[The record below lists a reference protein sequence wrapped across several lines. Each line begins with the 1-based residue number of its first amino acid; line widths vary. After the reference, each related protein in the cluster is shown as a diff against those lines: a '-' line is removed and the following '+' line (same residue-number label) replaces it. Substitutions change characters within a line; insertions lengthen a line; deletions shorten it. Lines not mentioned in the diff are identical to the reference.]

1 MTAGGG
7 RARDCGTN
15 DCAASTQR
23 AGATMHLAAVVL
35 VAAAAWCAPASA
47 PSTAVVSG
55 AISVSFKSDLGLSI
69 HIAGQGL
76 MQALPPSPFFDG
88 AAHPFP
94 AKLHCS
100 APGVPVSG
108 GDRFGAY
115 QAISINCS
123 ASATAIEYSVKAY
136 GDVGSEGA
144 AKAGVGDSLVI
155 FEVSMPGG
163 ATGLRMRPV
172 TTTDRSPPQ
181 FAPFPAF
188 DLDASPALS
197 SALAGCYGEERPHL
211 GISNGVAGMSSQCTT
226 LSGGMTVLGW
236 EDSHSP
242 TSLAGAVVT
251 AANEFHLSYN
261 RLATAPADGHGLAST
276 AGKIWSHG
284 LSGEITS
291 VPRGFAGQTMIY
303 FSPKGL
309 NAAVDGWGVTL
320 RRAYKTTKRDAED
333 PFLQTLSVWTDNG
346 AALNGVAWQPH
357 PGAVAPPAPGDSS
370 EIYLNLNWSM
380 VDEAGIGAVMD
391 SVVASSGVTPRAT
404 QIDCW
409 W

>member
-1 MTAGGG
+1 
-7 RARDCGTN
+7 
-15 DCAASTQR
+15 
-23 AGATMHLAAVVL
+23 
-35 VAAAAWCAPASA
+35 
-47 PSTAVVSG
+47 
-55 AISVSFKSDLGLSI
+55 
-69 HIAGQGL
+69 
-76 MQALPPSPFFDG
+76 
-88 AAHPFP
+88 
-94 AKLHCS
+94 
-100 APGVPVSG
+100 VSG

-115 QAISINCS
+115 EAISINCTCI
-123 ASATAIEYSVKAY
+123 ASATAIDYTVKAY
-136 GDVGSEGA
+136 GDVGSDGA
-144 AKAGVGDSLVI
+144 AKAGSEDSLVI

-236 EDSHSP
+236 ADSQSP

-261 RLATAPADGHGLAST
+261 RLATAAADGYGSAST

-291 VPRGFAGQTMIY
+291 VPKGFAGQTMIY
-303 FSPKGL
+303 FSPNGL

-320 RRAYKTTKRDAED
+320 RRAYKTTKRDVED

-346 AALNGVAWQPH
+346 AALNGVAWQPR
-357 PGAVAPPAPGDSS
+357 PGAVAPPAPGDST
-370 EIYLNLNWSM
+370 EIYLNLNWTM
-380 VDEAGIGAVMD
+380 VDEAGMGAVMD
-391 SVVASSGVTPRAT
+391 SVVTESGVTPRAT